1 MDYQLLKHASERK
14 AHQRVLFAESSRIAV
29 TATNFGEQVPCD
41 DFNYVVCVLDD
52 NECTGAVYDAEF
64 MVSGRTVK
72 AIEAARTE
80 KATEEISRGP
90 TPVDYRAAK
99 ALLGETFG
107 TRKAKQ
113 ALNSL
118 TKNQINIDQLES
130 NAASFINRNLDKSLD
145 RMASAA
151 EADAAGGMISGQ
163 VMQDSMGI
171 LPPFNSTTSKVE
183 QIYQIKSIIPES
195 IWNSLSVSDFS
206 TSSNEPW
213 EALQQRYQMCDYV
226 LDRIRNM
233 LDEGGSGISEER
245 LKSLLYLHL
254 LFKLKEAKEGLLNN
268 EAGLQKAFPE
278 ASPAVINHLLETFTE
293 SLTINGK
300 IKRKLSSLSKDRLLS
315 HLCILTLLVE
325 EPKTFRVN
333 LTLLSTIL
341 KIPVT
346 KMTDYFKAVGCAI
359 EKPGKGEDAN
369 YTAPGTTRALQV
381 KFALLK
387 APITFPKPKRGP
399 QK

>member
-1 MDYQLLKHASERK
+1 M
-14 AHQRVLFAESSRIAV
+14 
-29 TATNFGEQVPCD
+29 
-41 DFNYVVCVLDD
+41 VCVLNDD
-52 NECTGAVYDAEF
+52 DSIGNAYDAEF
-64 MVSGRTVK
+64 FVSGRSVK

-80 KATEEISRGP
+80 KEAEAISRGP

-118 TKNQINIDQLES
+118 TKNQINIEQLES
-130 NAASFINRNLDKSLD
+130 NAASFINRNLDKSID
-145 RMASAA
+145 RMATAA
-151 EADAAGGMISGQ
+151 EAEGNAASLSGQ
-163 VMQDSMGI
+163 IMHDSMGI
-171 LPPFNSTTSKVE
+171 LPPFNSTTTKVE
-183 QIYQIKSIIPES
+183 QIYQVRSIIPDS
-195 IWNSLSVSDFS
+195 VWSSLSVSDFS
-206 TSSNEPW
+206 STSGESW
-213 EALQQRYQMCDYV
+213 ESLQGRYQMCDYV

-233 LDEGGSGISEER
+233 LDDSSNYSEDR

-254 LFKLKEAKEGLLNN
+254 LFKLRETKEGLLNN
-268 EAGLQKAFPE
+268 EANLEKAFPE
-278 ASPAVINHLLETFTE
+278 ATPAILSHLLETFTE
-293 SLTINGK
+293 SLTVGGK
-300 IKRKLSSLSKDRLLS
+300 ARRKLSSLSKDRLVS
-315 HLCILTLLVE
+315 HLCIMTLLVD

-346 KMTDYFKAVGCAI
+346 KMTDYFKATGCSI
-359 EKPGKGEDAN
+359 EKAGKGEEAN
-369 YTAPGTTRALQV
+369 YTAPGTTRSLQV

>member
-1 MDYQLLKHASERK
+1 
-14 AHQRVLFAESSRIAV
+14 
-29 TATNFGEQVPCD
+29 
-41 DFNYVVCVLDD
+41 
-52 NECTGAVYDAEF
+52 VYDAEF

-72 AIEAARTE
+72 AIEAERSA
-80 KATEEISRGP
+80 AAAAEEISRGP

-113 ALNSL
+113 ALNSA

-151 EADAAGGMISGQ
+151 EADGATIPGGQ
-163 VMQDSMGI
+163 VSHDSMGI
-171 LPPFNSTTSKVE
+171 LPPFNSTTTKVE
-183 QIYQIKSIIPES
+183 QIYQVKTIVPEA
-195 IWNSLSVSDFS
+195 IWAALPVGDFS
-206 TSSNEPW
+206 ASSSESW
-213 EALQQRYQMCDYV
+213 ESLQKRYQMCDYV

-233 LDEGGSGISEER
+233 LEDGGSNYSEER
-245 LKSLLYLHL
+245 LRALLYLHL
-254 LFKLKEAKEGLLNN
+254 LFKLRETKEGILNN
-268 EAGLQKAFPE
+268 ETGLQKAFPE
-278 ASPAVINHLLETFTE
+278 ASPAVLAHLLETFTE
-293 SLTINGK
+293 SLVLGGK
-300 IKRKLSSLSKDRLLS
+300 IKRKLSALSKDRLLS
-315 HLCILTLLVE
+315 HLCILTLLVDG
-325 EPKTFRVN
+325 FRVN
-333 LTLLSTIL
+333 LTLMSTLL

-346 KMTDYFKAVGCAI
+346 KMTDHFRAVGCAI
-359 EKPGKGEDAN
+359 EKPGKGEVATF
-369 YTAPGTTRALQV
+369 TAPGTTRALQV